1 MERWKGGEVERCDFM
16 DVFSGTVHAHV
27 AGRSRNATVL
37 REKRFTAYLHTS

>member
-1 MERWKGGEVERCDFM
+1 MEWGSGGVMESCDFM

-27 AGRSRNATVL
+27 AGRSRNTTAL